1 MAEGTRIW
9 LFSVLA
15 VLGVV
20 TVSAQN
26 PCESPVFQ
34 NGMVFEALMENS
46 PENTTIVAN
55 MSFAGTAIGAG
66 RTIEL
71 SLQDSADKDWGL
83 LVEELQQLRLSLKGK
98 VLDRDG
104 VSGIRDLRFIVRCKT
119 IATDAMVDNSIIA
132 TVLDLNDNE
141 PRFVDDP
148 YEQEVIELT
157 PVGSTIF
164 RRLTAEDPDSNE
176 NGRVSYQIEGPND
189 YFEIP
194 LPSTGDIVLKK
205 SLDYEGFQP
214 GEEKK
219 YLIPIVAH
227 DLAADVSLRKSSS
240 TTVTIIVT
248 DGDDQAVQFRPCV
261 LQGDPQEDI
270 CGSPLYVSSVMEN
283 TETLNQPLTFD
294 PAPIYAV
301 DLDTDV
307 QRPPVIVYSFL
318 AGSPSDFREYFDI
331 GNITGNITLTKPVER
346 TQVEEFIITVK
357 AHQNDN
363 PLRYATA
370 DVKIGV
376 KDDDVNDPY
385 FFISTGQSEF
395 KGYVREFTGQAVIV
409 FKDEHESPLLLEVR
423 DDDFTD
429 KVVPEGALRYE
440 LTDASGRF
448 DVTDTGYLIV
458 DANRLDIDTQREYRM
473 TVRAVETT
481 TFLKL
486 STDEATV
493 VVTVLN
499 GTEEGHWDN
508 WSPWSPCNKD
518 CDGIQTRN
526 RTCRRVPCAGDSK
539 DFRSCSVLSADRCT
553 TEEGHWDNWSPWS
566 PCNKDCDGIQTR
578 NRTCRRVPC
587 AGDSKDFRSCSV
599 LSADRCTEEPV
610 PQPPAQ
616 QTSNE
621 DKQLLYII
629 GGILGFLL
637 LVAIVAV
644 IVLGRYVTRARKNRT
659 AYEPKEDKIEPWVD
673 LYSSNVTQFENAAFE
688 QESETPQIAPLEEK
702 DPPYPVIPWTSLTVG
717 ETVQEYGSLGRI
729 AEGVVNKEG
738 KEIPAVINILNGG
751 ASDQDSRDFMNEI
764 DVMCAVG
771 NNINVIG
778 LIGGCRYNGD
788 LYIAMEHA
796 PFGNLRDFLRD
807 SRKLEEYESIRNGVS
822 HMGSQVEVK
831 RALSSLSAGRLLQIS
846 LDIARGMKY
855 LEEQGIIHGYLSA
868 KTTQIGEM
876 WIVKISEFW
885 KAQDEAHNNKR
896 PVRWAALESIKTNR
910 CTHKSDVWSFAVT
923 LHEIVSLGGTPY
935 PDKTAPEVFRDL
947 LDGYRMERQNNCGEE
962 LYNMIQRGWL
972 ENPDARPTFTEIAD
986 TLEGMLK
993 GKVAQYLDMEMT
1005 DKFKF
1010 AEVRPELDDD
1020 TVADASITDPNIT
1033 EVDVMTDDGYEDVSR
1048 EIRDPVTFI

>member
-9 LFSVLA
+9 LFSALA

-26 PCESPVFQ
+26 SNFTDPCESPVFT

-55 MSFAGTAIGAG
+55 MSFAGTAVGTG

-71 SLQDSADKDWGL
+71 TLQDSSDKDWGL
-83 LVEELQQLRLSLKGK
+83 LVEELQQLRLSLNGK

-104 VSGIRDLRFIVRCKT
+104 DTGIRDLRFVVRCKT

-132 TVLDLNDNE
+132 TVLDLNDNT
-141 PRFVDDP
+141 PSFVGAP
-148 YEQEVIELT
+148 YSQEVIELT

-176 NGRVSYQIEGPND
+176 NGRVSYQIEGQSD

-227 DLAADVSLRKSSS
+227 DLAANLSLRKSST

-248 DGDDQAVQFRPCV
+248 DGDDQAVQFLPCIP
-261 LQGDPQEDI
+261 QGDI
-270 CGSPLYVSSVMEN
+270 CGSPLYESSVMEN
-283 TETLNQPLTFD
+283 TEPLNQPLTFD
-294 PAPIYAV
+294 PAPVFAV

-307 QRPPVIVYSFL
+307 QGPPGIVYSFL
-318 AGSPSDFREYFDI
+318 AGSPSDFQDYFDI
-331 GNITGNITLTKPVER
+331 DRPTGNISLNRPVER

-357 AHQNDN
+357 AEQDDN

-376 KDDDVNDPY
+376 EDDDVNKPY
-385 FFISTGQSEF
+385 FFISTGETEF

-409 FKDEHESPLLLEVR
+409 FKYDESPLLLEVR

-440 LTDASGRF
+440 LTDTSGRF

-458 DANRLDIDTQREYRM
+458 DANQLDIDTQREYSM

-481 TFLKL
+481 TFQKL

-499 GTEEGHWDN
+499 GT
-508 WSPWSPCNKD
+508 
-518 CDGIQTRN
+518 
-526 RTCRRVPCAGDSK
+526 
-539 DFRSCSVLSADRCT
+539 
-553 TEEGHWDNWSPWS
+553 
-566 PCNKDCDGIQTR
+566 
-578 NRTCRRVPC
+578 
-587 AGDSKDFRSCSV
+587 
-599 LSADRCTEEPV
+599 EPV

-702 DPPYPVIPWTSLTVG
+702 DPPYPAIPWTSLTVG

-822 HMGSQVEVK
+822 HMGNQVEVK

-947 LDGYRMERQNNCGEE
+947 LDGYRMERQSNCGEE
-962 LYNMIQRGWL
+962 LYNMIQRGWM

-993 GKVAQYLDMEMT
+993 GKVTQYLDMDMT

>member
-1 MAEGTRIW
+1 MPT
-9 LFSVLA
+9 
-15 VLGVV
+15 LGP
-20 TVSAQN
+20 TDN
-26 PCESPVFQ
+26 FTDPCESPVFQ

-71 SLQDSADKDWGL
+71 SLQDSADKEWGL

-176 NGRVSYQIEGPND
+176 NGRVSYQIEGQNE

-227 DLAADVSLRKSSS
+227 DLAADVNLRKSSS

-248 DGDDQAVQFRPCV
+248 DGDDQAVQFLPCV
-261 LQGDPQEDI
+261 LQGDI

-283 TETLNQPLTFD
+283 TETLNQPLTFE

-307 QRPPVIVYSFL
+307 QGPPGILYSFL
-318 AGSPSDFREYFDI
+318 AGSPSDFREYF
-331 GNITGNITLTKPVER
+331 NIDGPTGNITLTKPVER

-357 AHQNDN
+357 AEQDDN
-363 PLRYATA
+363 QVRYATA

-376 KDDDVNDPY
+376 EDDDVNKPY
-385 FFISTGQSEF
+385 FFISTGESEF

-409 FKDEHESPLLLEVR
+409 FKFDESPLLLEVR

-553 TEEGHWDNWSPWS
+553 T
-566 PCNKDCDGIQTR
+566 
-578 NRTCRRVPC
+578 
-587 AGDSKDFRSCSV
+587 
-599 LSADRCTEEPV
+599 EPV

>member
-1 MAEGTRIW
+1 MPTLGPTDNLTR
-9 LFSVLA
+9 
-15 VLGVV
+15 V
-20 TVSAQN
+20 TD

-176 NGRVSYQIEGPND
+176 NGRVSYQIEGPNE

-227 DLAADVSLRKSSS
+227 IVSLVSSLLWLGRVRFGGSNSLPPDGLAQQAVRWELYGRSRGWANETPVDLAADVNLRKSSS

-248 DGDDQAVQFRPCV
+248 DGDDQAVRFLPCV
-261 LQGDPQEDI
+261 LQGDPEEDI

-331 GNITGNITLTKPVER
+331 GNITGNITLKKPVER

-499 GTEEGHWDN
+499 GT
-508 WSPWSPCNKD
+508 
-518 CDGIQTRN
+518 
-526 RTCRRVPCAGDSK
+526 
-539 DFRSCSVLSADRCT
+539 
-553 TEEGHWDNWSPWS
+553 
-566 PCNKDCDGIQTR
+566 
-578 NRTCRRVPC
+578 
-587 AGDSKDFRSCSV
+587 
-599 LSADRCTEEPV
+599 EPV

>member
-9 LFSVLA
+9 LFSLLA

-71 SLQDSADKDWGL
+71 SLQDSADKEWGL

-176 NGRVSYQIEGPND
+176 NGRVSYQIEGQNE

-227 DLAADVSLRKSSS
+227 DLAADVNLRKSSS

-248 DGDDQAVQFRPCV
+248 DGDDQAVQFLPCV
-261 LQGDPQEDI
+261 LQGDI

-283 TETLNQPLTFD
+283 TETLNQPLTFE

-307 QRPPVIVYSFL
+307 QGPPGILYSFL
-318 AGSPSDFREYFDI
+318 AGSPSDFREYF
-331 GNITGNITLTKPVER
+331 NIDGPTGNITLTKPVER

-357 AHQNDN
+357 AEQDDN
-363 PLRYATA
+363 QVRYATA

-376 KDDDVNDPY
+376 EDDDVNKPY
-385 FFISTGQSEF
+385 FFISTGESEF

-409 FKDEHESPLLLEVR
+409 FKFDESPLLLEVR

-553 TEEGHWDNWSPWS
+553 T
-566 PCNKDCDGIQTR
+566 
-578 NRTCRRVPC
+578 
-587 AGDSKDFRSCSV
+587 
-599 LSADRCTEEPV
+599 EPV

>member
-9 LFSVLA
+9 LFSLLA

-71 SLQDSADKDWGL
+71 SLQDSADKEWGL

-176 NGRVSYQIEGPND
+176 NGRVSYQIEGQNE

-227 DLAADVSLRKSSS
+227 DLAADVNLRKSSS

-248 DGDDQAVQFRPCV
+248 DGDDQAVQFLPCV
-261 LQGDPQEDI
+261 LQGDI

-283 TETLNQPLTFD
+283 TETLNQPLTFE

-307 QRPPVIVYSFL
+307 QGPPGILYSFL
-318 AGSPSDFREYFDI
+318 AGSPSDFREYF
-331 GNITGNITLTKPVER
+331 NIDGPTGNITLTKPVER

-357 AHQNDN
+357 AEQDDN
-363 PLRYATA
+363 QVRYATA

-376 KDDDVNDPY
+376 EDDDVNKPY
-385 FFISTGQSEF
+385 FFISTGESEF

-409 FKDEHESPLLLEVR
+409 FKFDESPLLLEVR

-499 GTEEGHWDN
+499 GT
-508 WSPWSPCNKD
+508 
-518 CDGIQTRN
+518 
-526 RTCRRVPCAGDSK
+526 
-539 DFRSCSVLSADRCT
+539 
-553 TEEGHWDNWSPWS
+553 
-566 PCNKDCDGIQTR
+566 
-578 NRTCRRVPC
+578 
-587 AGDSKDFRSCSV
+587 
-599 LSADRCTEEPV
+599 EPV

>member
-9 LFSVLA
+9 LFSALA

-26 PCESPVFQ
+26 PCESPVFT

-55 MSFAGTAIGAG
+55 MSFAGTAVGTG

-71 SLQDSADKDWGL
+71 TLQDSSDKDWGL
-83 LVEELQQLRLSLKGK
+83 LVEELQQLRLSLNGK

-104 VSGIRDLRFIVRCKT
+104 DTGIRDLRFVVRCKT

-132 TVLDLNDNE
+132 TVLDLNDNT
-141 PRFVDDP
+141 PSFVGAP
-148 YEQEVIELT
+148 YSQEVIELT

-176 NGRVSYQIEGPND
+176 NGRVSYQIEGQSD

-227 DLAADVSLRKSSS
+227 DLAANLSLRKSST

-248 DGDDQAVQFRPCV
+248 DGDDQAVQFLPCIP
-261 LQGDPQEDI
+261 QGDI
-270 CGSPLYVSSVMEN
+270 CGSPLYESSVMEN
-283 TETLNQPLTFD
+283 TEPLNQPLTFD
-294 PAPIYAV
+294 PAPVFAV

-307 QRPPVIVYSFL
+307 QGPPGIVYSFL
-318 AGSPSDFREYFDI
+318 AGSPSDFQDYFDI
-331 GNITGNITLTKPVER
+331 DRPTGNISLNRPVER

-357 AHQNDN
+357 AEQDDN

-376 KDDDVNDPY
+376 EDDDVNKPY
-385 FFISTGQSEF
+385 FFISTGETEF

-409 FKDEHESPLLLEVR
+409 FKYDESPLLLEVR

-440 LTDASGRF
+440 LTDTSGRF

-458 DANRLDIDTQREYRM
+458 DANQLDIDTQREYSM

-481 TFLKL
+481 TFQKL

-499 GTEEGHWDN
+499 GT
-508 WSPWSPCNKD
+508 
-518 CDGIQTRN
+518 
-526 RTCRRVPCAGDSK
+526 
-539 DFRSCSVLSADRCT
+539 
-553 TEEGHWDNWSPWS
+553 
-566 PCNKDCDGIQTR
+566 
-578 NRTCRRVPC
+578 
-587 AGDSKDFRSCSV
+587 
-599 LSADRCTEEPV
+599 EPV

-702 DPPYPVIPWTSLTVG
+702 DPPYPAIPWTSLTVG

-822 HMGSQVEVK
+822 HMGNQVEVK

-947 LDGYRMERQNNCGEE
+947 LDGYRMERQSNCGEE
-962 LYNMIQRGWL
+962 LYNMIQRGWM

-993 GKVAQYLDMEMT
+993 GKVTQYLDMDMT

>member
-1 MAEGTRIW
+1 MAEGTRIC
-9 LFSVLA
+9 LFTVLA
-15 VLGVV
+15 VLKVV

-26 PCESPVFQ
+26 NYTDLCESPVFP

-55 MSFAGTAIGAG
+55 MSFAGTAVGND

-71 SLQDSADKDWGL
+71 TLQDSGDKEWGL
-83 LVEELQQLRLSLKGK
+83 LVEELQQLRLSLGGK

-119 IATDAMVDNSIIA
+119 IATDAMVDNTVIA

-141 PRFVDDP
+141 PTFVGAP
-148 YEQEVIELT
+148 YNQEVIELT

-164 RRLTAEDPDSNE
+164 RRLTADDQDSNE
-176 NGRVSYQIEGPND
+176 NGRVSYQIEGQSD
-189 YFEIP
+189 YFDIP

-227 DLAADVSLRKSSS
+227 DLAANESLRKSST

-248 DGDDQAVQFRPCV
+248 DGDDQAVQFLPCV
-261 LQGDPQEDI
+261 LQGDI

-283 TETLNQPLTFD
+283 MEPQNQPLTFD
-294 PAPIYAV
+294 PAPIFAV
-301 DLDTDV
+301 DLDIDV
-307 QRPPVIVYSFL
+307 QGPPGIVYSFL
-318 AGSPSDFREYFDI
+318 AGSPSNFGDYFDI
-331 GNITGNITLTKPVER
+331 DGPTGNITLKRPVER
-346 TQVEEFIITVK
+346 TEVEEFIITVK
-357 AHQNDN
+357 AEQDDN

-376 KDDDVNDPY
+376 EDDDVNKPY
-385 FFISTGQSEF
+385 FFISTGESEF

-409 FKDEHESPLLLEVR
+409 FRYDESPLLLEVK

-440 LTDASGRF
+440 LTDTSGRF

-458 DANRLDIDTQREYRM
+458 DANQLDIDTQREYRM

-481 TFLKL
+481 TFQKL

-499 GTEEGHWDN
+499 GT
-508 WSPWSPCNKD
+508 
-518 CDGIQTRN
+518 
-526 RTCRRVPCAGDSK
+526 
-539 DFRSCSVLSADRCT
+539 DFRPCSVLSADRCT
-553 TEEGHWDNWSPWS
+553 T
-566 PCNKDCDGIQTR
+566 
-578 NRTCRRVPC
+578 
-587 AGDSKDFRSCSV
+587 
-599 LSADRCTEEPV
+599 EPV

-621 DKQLLYII
+621 DKNLLYII

-688 QESETPQIAPLEEK
+688 QETETPQIAPLEEK

-935 PDKTAPEVFRDL
+935 SDKTAPEVFRDL
-947 LDGYRMERQNNCGEE
+947 LDGYRMERQSNCGEE
-962 LYNMIQRGWL
+962 LYNMIQRCWL

-993 GKVAQYLDMEMT
+993 GKVTQYLDMEMT

-1010 AEVRPELDDD
+1010 ADVRPELDDD
-1020 TVADASITDPNIT
+1020 TVADASITDPSIS

>member
-26 PCESPVFQ
+26 SNFTDLCESPVFP
-34 NGMVFEALMENS
+34 NGMVFQSLTENS

-55 MSFAGTAIGAG
+55 MSFAGTAVGAD

-71 SLQDSADKDWGL
+71 TLKDSGDKDWGL
-83 LVEELQQLRLSLKGK
+83 LIEELQQLRLSLGGK

-104 VSGIRDLRFIVRCKT
+104 DAGIRDLRFTVKCMT
-119 IATDAMVDNSIIA
+119 IATNAMVENTIIA
-132 TVLDLNDNE
+132 TILDENDNE
-141 PRFVDDP
+141 PTFVGTP
-148 YEQEVIELT
+148 YNHEVIELT

-164 RRLTAEDPDSNE
+164 RRLTADDPDGNE
-176 NGRVSYQIEGPND
+176 NGRVSYQIQGQSE

-205 SLDYEGFQP
+205 SLDYEGFES

-227 DLAADVSLRKSSS
+227 DLAANLSLRKSST

-248 DGDDQAVQFRPCV
+248 DGDDQAVQFLPCIP
-261 LQGDPQEDI
+261 QGDI
-270 CGSPLYVSSVMEN
+270 CGSPLYVSSVMEI
-283 TETLNQPLTFD
+283 TEPLNQPLTFD
-294 PAPIYAV
+294 PAPVFAV

-307 QRPPVIVYSFL
+307 QGPPGIVYSFL
-318 AGSPSDFREYFDI
+318 AGSPSNFRDYFDI
-331 GNITGNITLTKPVER
+331 DGPTGNISLKRPVER

-357 AHQNDN
+357 AEQDDN

-376 KDDDVNDPY
+376 EDDDVNKPY
-385 FFISTGQSEF
+385 FFISTGEAEF

-409 FKDEHESPLLLEVR
+409 FKYDESPLLLEVR

-440 LTDASGRF
+440 LTDTSGRF

-458 DANRLDIDTQREYRM
+458 DANQLDIDTQREYRM

-481 TFLKL
+481 TFQKL
-486 STDEATV
+486 STDDATV

-499 GTEEGHWDN
+499 GTEEGHWDD

-539 DFRSCSVLSADRCT
+539 DFRPCSVPDGCT
-553 TEEGHWDNWSPWS
+553 
-566 PCNKDCDGIQTR
+566 
-578 NRTCRRVPC
+578 
-587 AGDSKDFRSCSV
+587 
-599 LSADRCTEEPV
+599 EPV

-702 DPPYPVIPWTSLTVG
+702 DPPYPTIPWTSLTVG

-822 HMGSQVEVK
+822 HMGNQVEVK

-947 LDGYRMERQNNCGEE
+947 LDGYRMERQSNCGEE
-962 LYNMIQRGWL
+962 LYNMIQRGWM

-993 GKVAQYLDMEMT
+993 GKVTQYLDMDMT